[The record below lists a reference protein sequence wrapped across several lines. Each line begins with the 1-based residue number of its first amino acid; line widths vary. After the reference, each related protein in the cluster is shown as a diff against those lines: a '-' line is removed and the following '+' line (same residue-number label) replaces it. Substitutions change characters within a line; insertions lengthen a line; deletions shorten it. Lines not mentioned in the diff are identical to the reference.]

1 MSNKAELIFMKWKA
15 DLADMDRS
23 KAAVEGNFDILFHS
37 MQKSKISMEDA
48 LIYLE
53 KAIKAHQPSDYVVK
67 SVYKSMKKFGRTETL
82 SDFESSW
89 KEFIAN
95 AGKRVFFS
103 IYEIDN
109 SEKDSAPKYGSM
121 SASEYRKQ
129 QKYADS
135 HPTLDWEALIREQ
148 QTSDKGPSVDPSHVD
163 VNIDLGDL

>member
-1 MSNKAELIFMKWKA
+1 MSSKAELIFMKWKA

-23 KAAVEGNFDILFHS
+23 KAAVEGNFDMLFHS
-37 MQKSKISMEDA
+37 MNKSKVPMEDA
-48 LIYLE
+48 LVYLE
-53 KAIKAHQPSDYVVK
+53 KAIKAHYPSDYVVK
-67 SVYKSMKKFGRTETL
+67 SVYKSMKKFGRIETL
-82 SDFESSW
+82 SEFESSW

-103 IYEIDN
+103 IYEIEN
-109 SEKDSAPKYGSM
+109 AESDSAPKYGSM

-135 HPTLDWEALIREQ
+135 HPTLDWEALILEQ
-148 QTSDKGPSVDPSHVD
+148 QASEKGPSVDPSHVN